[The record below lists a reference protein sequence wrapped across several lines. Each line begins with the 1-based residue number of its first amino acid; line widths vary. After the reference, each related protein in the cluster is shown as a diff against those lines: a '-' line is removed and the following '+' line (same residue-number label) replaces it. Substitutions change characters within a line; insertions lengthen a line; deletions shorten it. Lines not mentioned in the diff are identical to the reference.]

1 MTSSQIISGALKERE
16 LERDRS
22 KDKEKDREK
31 DRDADMHSTDRDRDL
46 GSIFSVPLGRVY
58 ETRGTLLL
66 ETQGMVSV
74 VTTVSVLRSLQCGAV
89 RCGVM

>member
-1 MTSSQIISGALKERE
+1 
-16 LERDRS
+16 
-22 KDKEKDREK
+22 
-31 DRDADMHSTDRDRDL
+31 MHSTDRDRDL

-74 VTTVSVLRSLQCGAV
+74 VTTVSVLRSLQCGV
-89 RCGVM
+89 V